1 MYLREKLRGRKV
13 RALAVKKKI
22 EKPKAKPKSPG
33 SAEPKTRSPREELT
47 REKLEELRRKLQRKF
62 H

>member
-1 MYLREKLRGRKV
+1 MRGRKV
-13 RALAVKKKI
+13 SALAVKKTI
-22 EKPKAKPKSPG
+22 EKPKAKPKGPE
-33 SAEPKTRSPREELT
+33 SAEPKARQPKEELS

>member
-1 MYLREKLRGRKV
+1 M
-13 RALAVKKKI
+13 AVKKKI
-22 EKPKAKPKSPG
+22 EKPKTKPESPG
-33 SAEPKTRSPREELT
+33 SAKPETRSPREELT